1 MDTHLDF
8 SGVEELQN
16 AFHTKEILEI
26 VSEHKR
32 MKLDENYCPQ
42 HPHRELELYCE
53 ECKDRICFQCTIQQH
68 HGHKYNLIS
77 ETLKPAEEQL
87 MLIKDTLKTF
97 ATISEEIKGQKAAI
111 KTEIEKSSKKL
122 RDIIENRESK
132 IISKLDAVT
141 HEKLHELSSQ
151 RKQVEATQEKL
162 KQCLELL
169 QKDIRDGEKSLVNEV
184 ARITTEI
191 GPEIIEPSTE
201 ADMKFSSSDAASEA
215 CNVHGFISAPTVP
228 EPSQC
233 HAISEVPTVTTVG
246 EKSTTLIQINTHEGK
261 PLEKSI
267 QSLEYMLVS
276 ELTGDSARGS
286 AERNGPSQYE
296 VSYQPTIKGRHQL
309 HIKVMD
315 EHIKGSPYSVIAKSS
330 VDKLGT
336 VMKSISLPNNHLGI
350 TINLSGDVV
359 MVKCCGHSISI
370 HKPCGDTIDPATYNT
385 QASVALP
392 GNEQDSLSRPPSAV
406 SVQSSFSIQPSGVTI
421 DGEGNI
427 YVANSKRQK
436 HKVQKFT
443 PQGKFLAEVGTEG
456 SRPLQFNQVRG
467 IAFNANNN
475 KIYVVDENHH
485 VQVLNSDLTF
495 SCSFGKFGRH
505 EEEFASPSGIAC
517 DSTGNVYVADS
528 GNNRI
533 QVFTSAGKFLR
544 MFRSRG
550 EGTGELDTPMGIA
563 LDVDGNVYVSES
575 NNHRVS
581 VFTSEGH
588 FVTSLGQLQEGGGP
602 AGLTRPCGLA
612 VDNSGVVY
620 VCDRDNDRLQLF

>member
-1 MDTHLDF
+1 MRSLLFMAQLPSTADDLKNDALKKIEDRLNCIICQEIYTHPKILQCNHVF
-8 SGVEELQN
+8 CKHCLEKVGISGSRYNTYLQCPTCRENTPISGVGDLRD
-16 AFHTKEILEI
+16 AFRTSQILDI
-26 VSEHKR
+26 VSEHKKI
-32 MKLDENYCPQ
+32 KLDKDYCPQ
-42 HPHRELELYCE
+42 HPNRELELYCE
-53 ECKDRICFQCTIQQH
+53 ECKDRICFQCTLQQH

-77 ETLKPAEEQL
+77 ETLKPAEDQL

-97 ATISEEIKGQKAAI
+97 ATISEEINGQKAAI
-111 KTEIEKSSKKL
+111 KTEMEKSSKEL

-141 HEKLHELSSQ
+141 QEKLHELSSQ

-162 KQCLELL
+162 KQRLELL
-169 QKDIRDGEKSLVNEV
+169 QKDIRDGEKSLVDEV
-184 ARITTEI
+184 TKITTEI

-201 ADMKFSSSDAASEA
+201 ADMKFSSSDVASEA

-233 HAISEVPTVTTVG
+233 HTISEVPTVTTVG
-246 EKSTTLIQINTHEGK
+246 EKSTTLIQVNTHEGT

-359 MVKCCGHSISI
+359 MVKCRGHNISI
-370 HKPCGDTIDPATYNT
+370 HPYGDTATHST
-385 QASVALP
+385 QASVAMP
-392 GNEQDSLSRPPSAV
+392 GNEQDTPSRPPSAV

-443 PQGKFLAEVGTEG
+443 PQGKFLAE
-456 SRPLQFNQVRG
+456 
-467 IAFNANNN
+467 
-475 KIYVVDENHH
+475 
-485 VQVLNSDLTF
+485 
-495 SCSFGKFGRH
+495 
-505 EEEFASPSGIAC
+505 
-517 DSTGNVYVADS
+517 
-528 GNNRI
+528 
-533 QVFTSAGKFLR
+533 
-544 MFRSRG
+544 
-550 EGTGELDTPMGIA
+550 
-563 LDVDGNVYVSES
+563 
-575 NNHRVS
+575 
-581 VFTSEGH
+581 
-588 FVTSLGQLQEGGGP
+588 
-602 AGLTRPCGLA
+602 GLTLA
-612 VDNSGVVY
+612 CSPGHSTPK
-620 VCDRDNDRLQLF
+620 